1 MEKVKVDQLMSLQ
14 FPSSIDDENKT
25 SVLPEDEALSI
36 HQPPVSKES
45 FQQNFSVLYVMVN
58 L

>member
-25 SVLPEDEALSI
+25 SVLLEDEALSI
-36 HQPPVSKES
+36 QQPPVTKKS
-45 FQQNFSVLYVMVN
+45 FQKHFSVLCYG
-58 L
+58 